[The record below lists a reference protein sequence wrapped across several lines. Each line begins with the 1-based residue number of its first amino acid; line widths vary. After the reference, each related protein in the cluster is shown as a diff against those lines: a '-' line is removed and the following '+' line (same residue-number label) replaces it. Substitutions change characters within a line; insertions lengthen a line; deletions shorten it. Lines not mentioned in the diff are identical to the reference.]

1 LPPDPKIRPRRARP
15 PSARARPRHIAPG
28 RGRSGRVALE
38 GAAAAA
44 SAAVIYHQG
53 AFSWIWFAVFFL
65 APDLSMFGYLK
76 GPRFGALAYNAAHT
90 YAVALPLALVG
101 LFARQPGLL
110 AAGLIWTPHIGLDR
124 ALGYGLKLPTGFR
137 DTHLGPIGRARAL

>member
-1 LPPDPKIRPRRARP
+1 MTSRAFATRPKDP
-15 PSARARPRHIAPG
+15 PSASSPAEALAPVRATLR
-28 RGRSGRVALE
+28 LE

-65 APDLSMFGYLK
+65 APDLSMLGYLK

-110 AAGLIWTPHIGLDR
+110 AAGLIWTAHIGLDR

>member
-1 LPPDPKIRPRRARP
+1 MPPDPKIRPRRARP
-15 PSARARPRHIAPG
+15 PKRSRPSAPHCAWKGPQRPR
-28 RGRSGRVALE
+28 
-38 GAAAAA
+38 

-110 AAGLIWTPHIGLDR
+110 AAGLIWTAHIGLDR